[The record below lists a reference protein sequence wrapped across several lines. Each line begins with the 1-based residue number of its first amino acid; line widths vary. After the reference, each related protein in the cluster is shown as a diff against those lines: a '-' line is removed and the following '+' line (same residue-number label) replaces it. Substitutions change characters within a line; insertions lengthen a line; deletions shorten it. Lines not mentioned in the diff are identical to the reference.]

1 MKAGELAELLGGD
14 LEGNPDA
21 PVRKPVPLEQAGEG
35 DTALLLSPDFE
46 KKIDP
51 KKVGV
56 LIAGQR
62 PGKIEASAL
71 ILVPDPRRAM
81 IALLERYAP
90 AEEIPPGVSELARV
104 GEGTSV
110 GDGSAVMPF
119 SCIGKNVSI
128 GRNTRIYPFTYVG
141 DGASIGD
148 DCILYPGVYI
158 GTNCVVGNRVIVH
171 SGARIGA
178 DGFGFFRIDGKYIKI
193 PQIGRVVIE
202 DDCEIGANTTID
214 RATLGETRI
223 GRGTKI
229 DNLVQVGHNVTI
241 GSDTV
246 IAAQT
251 GIAGSTEVGSGV
263 MMGGQVG
270 IADHLVI
277 GDNVVIMAKS
287 GITQSIP
294 PGKVYSGYFARE
306 RGSFLKSQMLFYKL
320 PEIWKRLKKL
330 EEKLAGSEN
339 TKGEDQS

>member
-1 MKAGELAELLGGD
+1 MRAGELSELLGGE
-14 LEGNPDA
+14 LEGNPNI

-46 KKIDP
+46 RKINP
-51 KKVGV
+51 RKVGV
-56 LIAGQR
+56 LIAGHR
-62 PGKIEASAL
+62 PEKIEAAAL
-71 ILVPDPRRAM
+71 ILVRDPRRAM

-90 AEEIPPGVSELARV
+90 SEEIPPGISELARV
-104 GEGTSV
+104 GRGTSV
-110 GDGSAVMPF
+110 GEGAAIMPF
-119 SCIGKNVSI
+119 SYIGNEVSIGKN
-128 GRNTRIYPFTYVG
+128 TTIYPFTYVG
-141 DGASIGD
+141 DRASIGD
-148 DCILYPGVYI
+148 DCILYPGVYV
-158 GTNCVVGNRVIVH
+158 GTGCVVGSRVIIH

-178 DGFGFFRIDGKYIKI
+178 DGFGFFKIEGKYVKI

-223 GRGTKI
+223 GKGTKI

-241 GSDTV
+241 GPHTV

-251 GIAGSTEVGSGV
+251 GIAGSTAVGSGV
-263 MMGGQVG
+263 IMGGQVG

-277 GDNVVIMAKS
+277 GDNVVITAKS
-287 GITQSIP
+287 GITQNIP
-294 PGKVYSGYFARE
+294 SGKVYSGYFARE

-320 PEIWKRLKKL
+320 PEIWERLKKL

-339 TKGEDQS
+339 TEGEGQS